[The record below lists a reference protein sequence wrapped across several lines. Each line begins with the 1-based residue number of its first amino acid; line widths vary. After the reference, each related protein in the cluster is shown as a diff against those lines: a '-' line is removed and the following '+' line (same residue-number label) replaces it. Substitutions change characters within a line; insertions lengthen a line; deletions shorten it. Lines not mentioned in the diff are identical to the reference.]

1 MLRYFDL
8 LPESGYNSN
17 VRVDFSVDFSVDFF
31 EANGD
36 FQKAQRYFVTQLL
49 HIVLLPL
56 VTARMPNLPKVM

>member
-17 VRVDFSVDFSVDFF
+17 VRVDFSVDFF